1 MTLIE
6 TPSPP
11 WWPSRCGA
19 GGSGVLAGASR
30 EHTAG
35 LLGTLMGGGE
45 TQMT

>member
-6 TPSPP
+6 TPPL

-30 EHTAG
+30 EHMAG
-35 LLGTLMGGGE
+35 LLRTLTGGRE
-45 TQMT
+45 TQTT